1 MPIGYSGS
9 PRLLKGA
16 LIEFSA
22 SLLVPNANLIVFQ
35 YNPETLARS
44 LAPWAPPTNEDREHP
59 DDKLLN
65 QLKQPYDPQETFTLQ
80 LELDAA
86 NSLESVATN
95 PGAALYGIADRL
107 SALEMLM
114 YPEVRTP
121 GNGLNVPVDAS
132 LQGGPPLGPNVRI
145 ISQTRVPVVL
155 FSWGPGRIVPVRV
168 ESFSVDEQAFLPT
181 LYPLRAKVSLGLKI
195 LDNTAFFANDNSGPV
210 KLAKAC
216 YAYTLGQKKGLAVTN
231 MLNSLESLLPF

>member
-9 PRLLKGA
+9 PQLLKGA

-44 LAPWAPPTNEDREHP
+44 LAPWAPPTKEDREHP

-86 NSLESVATN
+86 DSLESVATN
-95 PGAALYGIADRL
+95 PGAAIYGIADRL

-121 GNGLNVPVDAS
+121 ANGLNVPVDAS
-132 LQGGPPLGPNVRI
+132 LQGGPPLGPNVQI
-145 ISQTRVPVVL
+145 ISQARVPVVL

-195 LDNTAFFANDNSGPV
+195 LDNTAFLANDNSAPV

-216 YAYTLGQKKGLAVTN
+216 YAYTLGQKKGLAGAN